1 MDISTT
7 RNNSLKAQLIATSM
21 RSIAAVTSQCAICSA
36 GKYNGE
42 EITVA
47 VQEKHVPYIY
57 IRVRMC
63 ARVCFRGKGYAY
75 FL

>member
-1 MDISTT
+1 
-7 RNNSLKAQLIATSM
+7 M
-21 RSIAAVTSQCAICSA
+21 RSIAAVTSQCAICFA

-47 VQEKHVPYIY
+47 VQEKHVP
-57 IRVRMC
+57 RVY
-63 ARVCFRGKGYAY
+63 ARACGCVYVCVHVCVLEGKDTHI